1 MTVWSDRIERR
12 NNGLRAAGRWRSIRA
27 LDGPG
32 PEFVLPDG
40 RWVISF
46 ASNDYLGLSH
56 HPAVRRAA
64 IEAIHQFGTGS
75 GASRLV
81 VGDRPAHRELE
92 RALADWKQ
100 AESAVLFATGF
111 AANLGVLGAF
121 GAPDALILSDERNH
135 ASIVDGCRQ
144 ARAETIVYPHG
155 DVDYVDKALTDSGRR
170 PALIVTD
177 AVFSMDGDLAPLESL
192 AAVALE
198 HAALLVVDEAHA
210 VLGPHWSPSVGV
222 EVLRVGT
229 LSKTLG
235 SLGGFVAGS
244 RSLVEHLIN
253 VARPLIFTTA
263 PTPADAAAALAALG
277 VLRSPEGDALTTR
290 LATLV
295 SRLAP
300 DHPSPILPVVVG
312 DEERA
317 LEAATRLLDEHQL
330 LVPAI
335 RPPSVPPGTSR
346 LRITLSAEHTDDQI
360 ERLESGLDALGLAP
374 CSS

>member
-1 MTVWSDRIERR
+1 
-12 NNGLRAAGRWRSIRA
+12 
-27 LDGPG
+27 
-32 PEFVLPDG
+32 
-40 RWVISF
+40 
-46 ASNDYLGLSH
+46 
-56 HPAVRRAA
+56 
-64 IEAIHQFGTGS
+64 
-75 GASRLV
+75 
-81 VGDRPAHRELE
+81 
-92 RALADWKQ
+92 
-100 AESAVLFATGF
+100 
-111 AANLGVLGAF
+111 
-121 GAPDALILSDERNH
+121 
-135 ASIVDGCRQ
+135 
-144 ARAETIVYPHG
+144 
-155 DVDYVDKALTDSGRR
+155 
-170 PALIVTD
+170 
-177 AVFSMDGDLAPLESL
+177 
-192 AAVALE
+192 
-198 HAALLVVDEAHA
+198 
-210 VLGPHWSPSVGV
+210 
-222 EVLRVGT
+222 
-229 LSKTLG
+229 LG